1 MQCNLGFS
9 HQERSGENFNDRCTN
24 LLDMYGRLT
33 VSASSVDYGV
43 MLLNHCLVIAIKI
56 AVRLKHT

>member
-9 HQERSGENFNDRCTN
+9 HQERSRETVNDRRAN

-33 VSASSVDYGV
+33 VSVSSIEYGV
-43 MLLNHCLVIAIKI
+43 MLLNHYLVIAINI
-56 AVRLKHT
+56 TVRLKHK